1 MAAENSGPLHQIT
14 DVKIY
19 NNIIIGCSVGIG
31 QYYEWGPNGLT
42 NSFIANNTII
52 LPSNHVT
59 PLFDAYAGI
68 SIRPSSVDVNS
79 FIKNNIIIGAI
90 YPVSGGAYGEA
101 ERMNLFRC
109 RDNGFTPANIVCD
122 KNLYSY
128 PVEPTPFTL
137 TTDSQINP
145 RNFTQWKAFTG
156 WDTNTPLTDTPG
168 LVGTSTQWL
177 TIENIHKKHIKLL
190 STSVGVDTG
199 EDLSAYF
206 TTDFDGTARP
216 SQYVW
221 DKGAFEYTPAT
232 EDFTKEA
239 VTNLGTDDT
248 NLATEF
254 IPVEYDYLDTVDNR
268 SAEITATNKYGVFL
282 LKTKSLTGQPALSIK
297 WVGKTNI
304 PGSSSTIYLQIYN
317 RTSITWETLASNT
330 TVAANTQF
338 TMTSSIVDNLSNY
351 YDSNNIVACR
361 IYQQAA

>member
-1 MAAENSGPLHQIT
+1 M
-14 DVKIY
+14 
-19 NNIIIGCSVGIG
+19 
-31 QYYEWGPNGLT
+31 
-42 NSFIANNTII
+42 
-52 LPSNHVT
+52 
-59 PLFDAYAGI
+59 
-68 SIRPSSVDVNS
+68 
-79 FIKNNIIIGAI
+79 
-90 YPVSGGAYGEA
+90 
-101 ERMNLFRC
+101 
-109 RDNGFTPANIVCD
+109 
-122 KNLYSY
+122 
-128 PVEPTPFTL
+128 
-137 TTDSQINP
+137 
-145 RNFTQWKAFTG
+145 
-156 WDTNTPLTDTPG
+156 
-168 LVGTSTQWL
+168 
-177 TIENIHKKHIKLL
+177 
-190 STSVGVDTG
+190 
-199 EDLSAYF
+199 SAYF